1 MADKLYFLMAA
12 VLGAVVFALL
22 YGTHILNPAYDAWLL
37 SQGDLTQH
45 YLGWCFYRRGNWTF
59 PIGLTDQLAYPSYSS
74 VIFTDS
80 IPLFAVFFKLLS
92 PILPDTFQYFGWW
105 GILSFMLQGYF
116 SVKILRTLRVG
127 KFCSMAGSIFFI
139 LSPTVIEKM
148 FRHTA
153 LGGHWQS
160 LVLRTI
166 RPYNRQ
172 KAA

>member
-1 MADKLYFLMAA
+1 MAA

-92 PILPDTFQYFGWW
+92 PILPDTFLQHGRQYF
-105 GILSFMLQGYF
+105 FYF
-116 SVKILRTLRVG
+116 VADGDRKNVPPYGAWRTLAD
-127 KFCSMAGSIFFI
+127 SGSNIFI
-139 LSPTVIEKM
+139 C
-148 FRHTA
+148 
-153 LGGHWQS
+153 
-160 LVLRTI
+160 
-166 RPYNRQ
+166 
-172 KAA
+172 